1 MMLISYTNSVLL
13 FRTFFSLKN
22 SEKAIT
28 IIINKTKTTHKEFSK
43 NTAKEICSN
52 NISDELTVGHGHLE
66 NECKPRLH

>member
-28 IIINKTKTTHKEFSK
+28 IIIKTKTTHKEFSK

-66 NECKPRLH
+66 NEGKPTLH